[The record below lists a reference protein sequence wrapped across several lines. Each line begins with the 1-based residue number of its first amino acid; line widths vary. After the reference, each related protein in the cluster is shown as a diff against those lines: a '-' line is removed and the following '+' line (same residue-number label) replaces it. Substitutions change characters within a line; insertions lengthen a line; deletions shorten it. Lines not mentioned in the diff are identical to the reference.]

1 MSSIL
6 MPGCRRLGVLK
17 QRHGNDVAFI
27 CSPIGFLCRRDWCH
41 SHMQEHI
48 SRRPGHLY
56 PPLPRMDIRH
66 ACSIFPTASHSST
79 RPSIIPFPSNGI
91 AISPK
96 AYNVRYL
103 GKLNEIGLYRSTRS
117 IGVNGE
123 GANRSMLEQIAVVF
137 SVLVKLEEEP
147 VSENCARNTSNP

>member
-1 MSSIL
+1 M
-6 MPGCRRLGVLK
+6 
-17 QRHGNDVAFI
+17 
-27 CSPIGFLCRRDWCH
+27 
-41 SHMQEHI
+41 
-48 SRRPGHLY
+48 
-56 PPLPRMDIRH
+56 
-66 ACSIFPTASHSST
+66 
-79 RPSIIPFPSNGI
+79 
-91 AISPK
+91 
-96 AYNVRYL
+96 RYL